1 MKHLTAG
8 FLLAAL
14 ALGATTPPAHAAT
27 PLDTRALDA
36 ALSKY
41 WSRRQD
47 KSPLIDPLFTHEGRH
62 EITFYTGVL
71 PNDNF
76 YSYIPLGLRW
86 NYFIGEELG
95 LEVAGDYLV
104 ALDGD
109 LKTFL
114 TEKNL
119 YKTFDET
126 PRQLVW
132 NGTVAAVWAPLHGK
146 LAIFTEKLLHFDLQA
161 SLGAGAL
168 GTDADGESEVHFAAT
183 FGLAARMY
191 ATDSITVRLDYRQLV
206 YGGISGVAFP
216 AEVTLGVSLW
226 LP

>member
-1 MKHLTAG
+1 MNHRTAG

-14 ALGATTPPAHAAT
+14 ALAATAPPAKAAA

-47 KSPLIDPLFTHEGRH
+47 KAPLIDGLYTHKGRH
-62 EITFYTGVL
+62 ELTVYTGVL

-76 YSYIPLGLRW
+76 YSYVPLGLRW

-95 LEVAGDYLV
+95 LEVAGDYLL

-114 TEKNL
+114 TDKKL
-119 YKTFDET
+119 YKTFDQT
-126 PRQLVW
+126 PRRLVW
-132 NGTVAAVWAPLHGK
+132 NATAALIWSPLHGK

-168 GTDADGESEVHFAAT
+168 GTDADGLGEVHFAGT

-191 ATDSITVRLDYRQLV
+191 ASEALTVRLDYRQLV
-206 YGGISGVAFP
+206 YPGVSGVAFP
-216 AEVTLGVSLW
+216 AEVTLGVSFW

>member
-1 MKHLTAG
+1 MNHRTAG

-14 ALGATTPPAHAAT
+14 ALAATAPPAHAAA

-47 KSPLIDPLFTHEGRH
+47 KAPLIDSLFPHAGRH
-62 EITFYTGVL
+62 ELTFYTGVL

-76 YSYIPLGLRW
+76 YSYVPLGLRW
-86 NYFIGEELG
+86 NYFFAEEFG
-95 LEVAGDYLV
+95 LEVAGDYLI

-109 LKTFL
+109 LKSFL
-114 TEKNL
+114 EDKNL
-119 YKTFDET
+119 YKTFAQT

-132 NGTVAAVWAPLHGK
+132 NATAAFVWSPLHGK
-146 LAIFTEKLLHFDLQA
+146 LAIFSEKLLHFDLQA

-168 GTDADGESEVHFAAT
+168 GTDAAGKAETHFAGA

-191 ATDSITVRLDYRQLV
+191 ASDKVTLRLDYRQLI
-206 YGGISGVAFP
+206 YPGLSGVAFP
-216 AEVTLGVSLW
+216 AEVTLGVSVW